1 MNKLLDA
8 CMGIHIPS
16 HSRTDAC
23 MMRPGIDQ
31 NMSCAMGA
39 FV

>member
-23 MMRPGIDQ
+23 MFYKGDVVR
-31 NMSCAMGA
+31 
-39 FV
+39 